1 MTPNQVVKHFGSVS
15 AAARGLGLTRTAIQ
29 NWRRK
34 GAVPRR
40 TQAWIQLETGGALKA
55 SKGNGK

>member
-1 MTPNQVVKHFGSVS
+1 MTPNQVVKHFGSVR
-15 AAARGLGLTRTAIQ
+15 AAARSLGLSRTAIQ

-34 GAVPRR
+34 GGVPKR

-55 SKGNGK
+55 SKGNGR

>member
-15 AAARGLGLTRTAIQ
+15 AASRGLKLSRAAIN
-29 NWRRK
+29 NWKRR
-34 GAVPRR
+34 GFVPKRSQR
-40 TQAWIQLETGGALKA
+40 LIEFETGGALKA